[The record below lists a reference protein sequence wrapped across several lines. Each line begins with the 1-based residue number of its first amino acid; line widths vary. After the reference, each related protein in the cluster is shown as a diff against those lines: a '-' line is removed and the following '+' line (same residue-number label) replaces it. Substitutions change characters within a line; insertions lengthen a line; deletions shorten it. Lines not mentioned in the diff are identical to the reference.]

1 MQTFYIQRPPL
12 AARFSRQNKGN
23 RRLRGGSFL
32 GFGNALQT
40 TREIGGALHMGGGG
54 LKIAR
59 LSSFTTLSYPHWTN
73 PLRYAGAASRSD
85 IQ

>member
-54 LKIAR
+54 
-59 LSSFTTLSYPHWTN
+59 
-73 PLRYAGAASRSD
+73 G
-85 IQ
+85 